1 MSLGAAVKFC
11 ARCDN
16 CRWVCEAHPDR
27 PWDGPRAC
35 GCGAPGD
42 PCPVRNRVD
51 SDTESELPEGFVVD
65 RRRNIKDW
73 D

>member
-1 MSLGAAVKFC
+1 MRFC

-16 CRWVCEAHPDR
+16 CRWVCENHPDQ
-27 PWDGPRAC
+27 PWEGPRAC

-42 PCPVRNRVD
+42 PCPVCNSRID
-51 SDTESELPEGFVVD
+51 EDTEPELPEDFEVEK
-65 RRRNIKDW
+65 RRKVRDY

>member
-1 MSLGAAVKFC
+1 MRFC

-16 CRWVCEAHPDR
+16 CCFVCETHPDK

-42 PCPVRNRVD
+42 PCPASNNQLD
-51 SDTESELPEGFVVD
+51 ENTEPGLPENSRSRSGGRFRD
-65 RRRNIKDW
+65 YD
-73 D
+73 

>member
-1 MSLGAAVKFC
+1 MRFC

-16 CRWVCEAHPDR
+16 CRFVCEAHLDK

-42 PCPVRNRVD
+42 PCPMCNNRID
-51 SDTESELPEGFVVD
+51 EDTEPELPEDFVVEKQRKVKNYD
-65 RRRNIKDW
+65 
-73 D
+73 

>member
-1 MSLGAAVKFC
+1 MTSKPVRFC

-16 CRWVCEAHPDR
+16 CRWVCEAHQIGQ
-27 PWDGPRAC
+27 GPRAC

-42 PCPVRNRVD
+42 PCPVCNRVD
-51 SDTESELPEGFVVD
+51 TGTEPELPEDFVVD
-65 RRRNIKDW
+65 IRKIRGRW